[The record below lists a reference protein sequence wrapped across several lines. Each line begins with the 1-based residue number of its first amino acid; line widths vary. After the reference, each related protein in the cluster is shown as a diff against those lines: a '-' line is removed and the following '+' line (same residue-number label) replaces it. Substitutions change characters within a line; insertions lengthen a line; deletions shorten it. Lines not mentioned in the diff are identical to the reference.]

1 MAYQTHPSKSFF
13 VPSLKV
19 DIWLEEHA
27 MRDPQ
32 FYAQNKLLQK
42 MDLVR
47 IRAESVHKQIKNLNL
62 PSPAVEVEEEFEL
75 IKGILDKI
83 DDELHEYFSKQ
94 YLEIFHA

>member
-13 VPSLKV
+13 VPSSKV
-19 DIWLEEHA
+19 DVWLEEHA

-32 FYAQNKLLQK
+32 FYAQNSLLRK
-42 MDLVR
+42 IDLVR
-47 IRAESVHKQIKNLNL
+47 VHAQIIQGQLKEL
-62 PSPAVEVEEEFEL
+62 PAPATEVDGEVGLVRE
-75 IKGILDKI
+75 ILDKI

>member
-1 MAYQTHPSKSFF
+1 MAYQINPSKSFF

-19 DIWLEEHA
+19 DVWLEEHA

-47 IRAESVHKQIKNLNL
+47 LRAEGVHEQIKNL
-62 PSPAVEVEEEFEL
+62 PSPSVEVKEGVEL

>member
-19 DIWLEEHA
+19 DVWLEEHA

-47 IRAESVHKQIKNLNL
+47 LRAEGVHEQIKNL
-62 PSPAVEVEEEFEL
+62 PSPSVEVKEGVEL

>member
-1 MAYQTHPSKSFF
+1 MAYQINPSKSFF

-19 DIWLEEHA
+19 DVWLEEHA

-47 IRAESVHKQIKNLNL
+47 VRAEGVHEQIKNL
-62 PSPAVEVEEEFEL
+62 PSPSVEVEEEVEL

>member
-1 MAYQTHPSKSFF
+1 MAYQINPSKSFF

-19 DIWLEEHA
+19 DVWLEEHA

-47 IRAESVHKQIKNLNL
+47 VRAEGVHEQIKNL
-62 PSPAVEVEEEFEL
+62 PSPSVEVKEGVEL

>member
-1 MAYQTHPSKSFF
+1 MAYQINPSKSFF

-19 DIWLEEHA
+19 DVWLEEHA

-32 FYAQNKLLQK
+32 FYAQNKLLK
-42 MDLVR
+42 KIGLVR
-47 IRAESVHKQIKNLNL
+47 VRAEGVHKQIKNL
-62 PSPAVEVEEEFEL
+62 PSPSVEVEEEVEL